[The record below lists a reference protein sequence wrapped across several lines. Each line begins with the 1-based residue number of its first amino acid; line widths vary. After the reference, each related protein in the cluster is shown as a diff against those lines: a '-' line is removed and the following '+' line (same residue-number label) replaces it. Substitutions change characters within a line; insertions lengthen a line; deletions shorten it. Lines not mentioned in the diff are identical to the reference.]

1 MNGIRRLG
9 RGVKRRLSFHSPRG
23 ENLLSHGSIELGSTQ
38 GKNSEDPPAQPN
50 TVKEKRRKEPKVE
63 PKWTKESLDYHCTS
77 SRELTEGEKTGGSWD
92 RNRILADWL
101 EQIGERPIQPRLLK
115 GGKEEKRKKKE
126 SKERRKTAAYVG
138 FKNLAELMWKFILP
152 KPQPGGDEPME
163 Y

>member
-1 MNGIRRLG
+1 MEGIHRLG
-9 RGVKRRLSFHSPRG
+9 RGVKRRLSYPSPRG
-23 ENLLSHGSIELGSTQ
+23 ETLLSHGSRAEDQ
-38 GKNSEDPPAQPN
+38 GPPAQPKA
-50 TVKEKRRKEPKVE
+50 VKEKRRKEPKVE
-63 PKWTKESLDYHCTS
+63 PKWTKESSAYHCTS